1 MTNRD
6 MAQAG
11 PLMAGKRGL
20 VMGVANDRSIAWG
33 IARMLAGHGAQ
44 LAFTYQGDAFGRRAV
59 PLARSVG
66 SEIIVS
72 CDVLALNSVDHVF
85 AEIKSKWGG
94 LDFVVHA
101 LAFSDRRELS
111 GRYAARTRENLPNSL
126 VFSC

>member
-1 MTNRD
+1 MTHKD

-59 PLARSVG
+59 PLAENSWDGWRAWIDGQPAPIKLSAQLAVDLAPG
-66 SEIIVS
+66 QHTVAFRYMPW
-72 CDVLALNSVDHVF
+72 DVPL
-85 AEIKSKWGG
+85 G
-94 LDFVVHA
+94 LG
-101 LAFSDRRELS
+101 LCL
-111 GRYAARTRENLPNSL
+111 
-126 VFSC
+126 